1 MRILICE
8 DSVLLREGLVRLL
21 ADDGHD
27 VVAALPDASGL
38 DAAVHD
44 TAPDLCIL
52 DVRLPPTWTDE
63 GIRAAISLRS
73 RHPGLAVLVLSQ
85 YVEEE
90 YASELIADGQG
101 SLGYLLK
108 DRVADVR
115 DFLDAVARIAGGA
128 TVLDPEV
135 VGQLLARRR
144 RDDRLQAL
152 TERER
157 AVLALI
163 AEGRSNQA
171 IAQALFVSPASV
183 EKYITA
189 IFTKLGLEQDETGN
203 RRVIAALVHL
213 GHDTTGAS
221 S

>member
-21 ADDGHD
+21 ADDGHE
-27 VVAALPDASGL
+27 VVAALADTEGL
-38 DAAVHD
+38 DEAVAQ
-44 TAPDLCIL
+44 TAPELCIL

-63 GIRAAISLRS
+63 GIRAAIALRS
-73 RHPGLAVLVLSQ
+73 RHAGLAVLVLSQ
-85 YVEEE
+85 YVEER
-90 YASELIADGQG
+90 YAADLIADGQG
-101 SLGYLLK
+101 ALGYLLK
-108 DRVADVR
+108 DRVADVA
-115 DFLDAVARIAGGA
+115 DFLAAVASIAQGA

-135 VGQLLARRR
+135 VAQLLTRRR
-144 RDDRLQAL
+144 RDERLQSL

-171 IAQALFVSPASV
+171 IANALFVSEASV

-213 GHDTTGAS
+213 GHDHTGATS
-221 S
+221 

>member
-90 YASELIADGQG
+90 YASDLIADGQG

>member
-21 ADDGHD
+21 ADDGHE
-27 VVAALPDASGL
+27 VVAALSDTTGL
-38 DAAVHD
+38 DEAVAD
-44 TAPDLCIL
+44 GAPDLCVL

-63 GIRAAISLRS
+63 GIRAAIALRS

-85 YVEEE
+85 YVEER
-90 YASELIADGQG
+90 YASDLIADGQG

-115 DFLDAVARIAGGA
+115 EFLEAVARIADGA
-128 TVLDPEV
+128 TILDPEV

-144 RDDRLQAL
+144 RDDRLQSL

-171 IAQALFVSPASV
+171 IAQTLFVSAASV